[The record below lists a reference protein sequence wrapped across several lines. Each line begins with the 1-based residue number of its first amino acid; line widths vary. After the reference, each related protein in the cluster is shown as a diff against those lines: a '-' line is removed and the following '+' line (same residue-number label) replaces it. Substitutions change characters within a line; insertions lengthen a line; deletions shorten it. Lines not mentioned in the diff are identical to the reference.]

1 MTECSANI
9 YTAKIAG
16 SQTFINLKSSVMERN
31 EGTMLGHVVLNHIPG
46 AECIMHP
53 TKHVKCIII
62 PVEDNPGITVWEP
75 ENDKSRRQVRLWM
88 KIIRKKETDRNGHTH
103 FTKVHVSKNAVE
115 KYRMS
120 QEEERRAGVIIG
132 NFKTFEYNSTT
143 AERIV
148 NAPVTDFTQ
157 NDFPPDIDYPS
168 MDNRF

>member
-1 MTECSANI
+1 MALRQIREM
-9 YTAKIAG
+9 G
-16 SQTFINLKSSVMERN
+16 DE
-31 EGTMLGHVVLNHIPG
+31 VL
-46 AECIMHP
+46 
-53 TKHVKCIII
+53 
-62 PVEDNPGITVWEP
+62 
-75 ENDKSRRQVRLWM
+75 
-88 KIIRKKETDRNGHTH
+88 
-103 FTKVHVSKNAVE
+103 TKVSKVVNSALDSVSGYFTSRNRSLNATIQRIDDNIARQNNAVE